1 MDTGDQFAFGQM
13 SYPYLYTSPQCL
25 SSYHSAVGNRS
36 FEAGFQSRDFIYGLP
51 VPSPCWATPALSP
64 SPPPLRPKYCV
75 IQPRPKNDGSK
86 AGKVDKVVRTKSSKR
101 QKGEMRRSSQRSKR
115 SSELKPTQLK
125 ADTSLVSPTKPGR
138 EVWILIHLILS
149 HFTSDPRSTKFSTEP
164 CNQYTD
170 SDLCSSNQVP
180 TFTPGPIPPAN
191 GSASAARIESSVL
204 TGDASGALVG
214 GRPTDHQG
222 LHQHITQPNNQQ
234 RWPGLSFRI
243 SQSDSHMEASYTG
256 LAAHL
261 EKSQVL
267 QSLSIVKDYMAKHPW
282 VFEEQAPE
290 TVQRWLVGIETMDV
304 PRSLSEG
311 IEHVG

>member
-36 FEAGFQSRDFIYGLP
+36 FGAGFQSRDFIYGLHVP

-86 AGKVDKVVRTKSSKR
+86 ARKVDKVVRTKSSKR
-101 QKGEMRRSSQRSKR
+101 QKGEMRRSSQRPKR

-138 EVWILIHLILS
+138 E
-149 HFTSDPRSTKFSTEP
+149 STEP
-164 CNQYTD
+164 CNQYTE

-191 GSASAARIESSVL
+191 GSASVARIESSVL
-204 TGDASGALVG
+204 TGDASGALVR

-234 RWPGLSFRI
+234 RWPSLSFRI
-243 SQSDSHMEASYTG
+243 SQSHSHMEASYTG

-267 QSLSIVKDYMAKHPW
+267 QSLSIVKDYMAKHPL

-311 IEHVG
+311 M